1 MVDASATFERL
12 ATAPGS
18 RTIVREAA
26 GRLTVQVLEG
36 QEAVAAYVAAAR
48 GASWSPPQGPSWIG
62 AWMTEAR
69 PDAVVAILS
78 FDARPVLAL
87 ALEVTAR
94 GPFRIAAFM
103 GGSHANGSF
112 VPLQR
117 DAIRLGR
124 GDVDRVLAAIRAYR
138 PDIDVILLER
148 LLDEHDGMANPFLAL
163 PSLPSPNIS
172 LATDL
177 EGGFEALLKRSS
189 GKRKRKKHRSQTR
202 KFEAAGGHRLIE
214 ADDEVEVD
222 RVLTAFFEMKRIRLT
237 KMGVEDVFGTENVQR
252 FFRTLFKE
260 ALRQPRPDFVLHGL
274 EVGGEL
280 RAVTGSSRT
289 TGRIIC
295 EFGAIRE
302 DELSNASPGDFLFFE
317 NIKAACDE
325 GLELYDFSVGDELY
339 KRLWCDVETVHHDV
353 LVPLSLKGRVFG
365 FAFRSRSRLKAFV
378 KNNAFLWSLLKR
390 LRRKENSPA
399 TEATGDAEE

>member
-12 ATAPGS
+12 AAAPGS

-26 GRLTVQVLEG
+26 GRISVQVLDG
-36 QEAVAAYVAAAR
+36 PEAASAYAKAAE
-48 GASWSPPQGPSWIG
+48 GASWSPPQGPAWIG
-62 AWMTEAR
+62 AWISEAR

-78 FDARPVLAL
+78 FDARPMLAL
-87 ALEVTAR
+87 ALEVTKK
-94 GPFRIAAFM
+94 GPFRTAGFM
-103 GGSHANGSF
+103 GGSHANGNF

-117 DAIRLGR
+117 DAMRLGR
-124 GDVDRVLAAIRAYR
+124 DDVDRILTAIRAAR
-138 PDIDVILLER
+138 PDIDVVLLER
-148 LLDEHDGMANPFLAL
+148 LLDEHDGIANPFLAL
-163 PSLPSPNIS
+163 PSLPSPNVS

-214 ADDEVEVD
+214 ATDEAEVD
-222 RVLTAFFEMKRIRLT
+222 RLLSAFYEMKRIRLT
-237 KMGVEDVFGTENVQR
+237 KMGVEDVFGTDQVQR
-252 FFRTLFKE
+252 FFRTLFKD
-260 ALRQPRPDFVLHGL
+260 ALRQSRPDFVLHAL

-280 RAVTGSSRT
+280 RAITGSSRT
-289 TGRIIC
+289 RGRIIC

-302 DELSNASPGDFLFFE
+302 DQLSNASPGDFLFFE
-317 NIKAACDE
+317 DIKTACDE

-353 LVPLSLKGRVFG
+353 LVPLSLKGRLFA

-378 KNNAFLWSLLKR
+378 KNNAFLWSVLKR
-390 LRRKENSPA
+390 LRRRKAAAAAP
-399 TEATGDAEE
+399 EAGDGED